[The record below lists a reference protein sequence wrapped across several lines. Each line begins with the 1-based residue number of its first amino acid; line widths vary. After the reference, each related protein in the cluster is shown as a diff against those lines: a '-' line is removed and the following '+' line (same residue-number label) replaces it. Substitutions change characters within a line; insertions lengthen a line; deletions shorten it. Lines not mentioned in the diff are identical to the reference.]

1 MATIKTA
8 VDIDIKVDGQ
18 TSVQQAATA
27 YEDLGDAVSTTQLE
41 AEKLAQQ
48 FGINDARTKTLKPR
62 LSNFRE
68 RWPCHK
74 V

>member
-18 TSVQQAATA
+18 ATVQQAATA
-27 YEDLGDAVSTTQLE
+27 YEDLGDAVSKTQLE

-48 FGINDARTKTLKPR
+48 FGINDARTQ
-62 LSNFRE
+62 E
-68 RWPCHK
+68 GCW
-74 V
+74 